1 MKRYVKAGVAG
12 QARKE
17 MIILQKALQAA
28 YDAIESCDSTIYDM
42 FDLSSLMDELD
53 VSIRDLSNA
62 IKSQEV

>member
-1 MKRYVKAGVAG
+1 M
-12 QARKE
+12 
-17 MIILQKALQAA
+17 MSLQKALQAA

-53 VSIRDLSNA
+53 VSIRELDNA

>member
-1 MKRYVKAGVAG
+1 MKRYVKAGVEG

-17 MIILQKALQAA
+17 MISLQKALQAA
-28 YDAIESCDSTIYDM
+28 YDEIESCDSTIYDM

-53 VSIRDLSNA
+53 VSIRDISNA